1 MTTFEQGLQV
11 TGIGML
17 LVFVSLL
24 IVAGLIWALNKLFP
38 GRAAAAPVS
47 HPAVAAPV
55 RVVQAVSP
63 QASLADEAAAIAVA
77 LVRQGLGRVSGVAEA
92 TRGQRVFVAMPWERP
107 AELWGE
113 DLLQGETTTVL
124 SIDPGTGNWKSQG
137 RLSSM
142 E

>member
-38 GRAAAAPVS
+38 ARKAVAQARQA
-47 HPAVAAPV
+47 AVAAPV
-55 RVVQAVSP
+55 RVVQAALP

-77 LVRQGLGRVSGVAEA
+77 LVRQGVGKVAGVVGA
-92 TRGQRVFVAMPWERP
+92 TRGQRAFVAMPWERP

-113 DLLQGETTTVL
+113 DLLQGETTTVV
-124 SIDPGTGNWKSQG
+124 SIDSGTGNWKSQG

-142 E
+142 Q

>member
-1 MTTFEQGLQV
+1 MTTFEQGLEV

-17 LVFVSLL
+17 LVFLSLL
-24 IVAGLIWALNKLFP
+24 IVAGLIWALNKIFP
-38 GRAAAAPVS
+38 ARVAKVQAPK
-47 HPAVAAPV
+47 PAVAAPV
-55 RVVQAVSP
+55 RAIEAVMP

-77 LVRQGLGRVSGVAEA
+77 LVRQGVGKVTGVVGA